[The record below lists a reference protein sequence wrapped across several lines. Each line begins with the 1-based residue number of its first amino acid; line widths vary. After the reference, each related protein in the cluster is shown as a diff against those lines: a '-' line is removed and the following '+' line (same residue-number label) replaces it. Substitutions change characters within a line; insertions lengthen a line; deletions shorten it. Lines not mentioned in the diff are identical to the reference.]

1 MNAKVLLLVVGL
13 LVGGLAGW
21 LTRPQAAEIDLL
33 GMKVEV
39 QGDRAAGASGG
50 SLTTGQTQHVAIFA
64 AIGALV
70 GFGVGFVADRRR

>member
-21 LTRPQAAEIDLL
+21 LTRPQAAEIDVL

-39 QGDRAAGASGG
+39 QSDRAAGASGG
-50 SLTTGQTQHVAIFA
+50 SLTSGQAQHVAIFA
-64 AIGALV
+64 AIGALI